1 MGFDLGHTIS
11 SVSKLVLRTKRK
23 LDNNNKEQNENIP
36 VEDITCAKSPEKK
49 FDDSKNNK
57 KDLEEQKLSD
67 VDWINTI
74 KDKRKKEL
82 LKIYFDIANIEYET
96 YRYFYKSIKDYQLDT
111 ENTFVKYINKYENEE
126 RIRVCLRML
135 RDTKKIVYLGMMESL
150 KNDDYS
156 YLDRALN
163 TYYKLSL
170 LCVRESSADHCISS
184 WNIAPITFVL
194 KRFNDIKKVFPKE
207 CGLSTRKVWGGIT
220 TNLIMYL
227 YYHEESWKE
236 KVLSDAN
243 KFLNTQKPLEYQSIV
258 RALLA
263 LINKDFEQFSLELS
277 NICKGRKRTK
287 EYGENKFTKE
297 FSFYS
302 LGLYYFA
309 EYLYP
314 DEVDTITLPDDNNF
328 LTNYLKYRQ
337 NNQYIADSYIIEFT
351 EPLKL
356 LEKMFSVDTP
366 AISLT
371 KNGRNYDI
379 DYKAFN
385 DELVKRIMEK

>member
-1 MGFDLGHTIS
+1 
-11 SVSKLVLRTKRK
+11 
-23 LDNNNKEQNENIP
+23 
-36 VEDITCAKSPEKK
+36 
-49 FDDSKNNK
+49 
-57 KDLEEQKLSD
+57 
-67 VDWINTI
+67 
-74 KDKRKKEL
+74 
-82 LKIYFDIANIEYET
+82 
-96 YRYFYKSIKDYQLDT
+96 
-111 ENTFVKYINKYENEE
+111 
-126 RIRVCLRML
+126 
-135 RDTKKIVYLGMMESL
+135 MMESL

-170 LCVRESSADHCISS
+170 LCVRESGADHCISS
-184 WNIAPITFVL
+184 CNIVPITLVL

-227 YYHEESWKE
+227 YYQEESWKE
-236 KVLSDAN
+236 KVLSDTD
-243 KFLNTQKPLEYQSIV
+243 KFLNTQKQLEYQSIV

-314 DEVDTITLPDDNNF
+314 DEVDTITLPNDNNF

-337 NNQYIADSYIIEFT
+337 NNQYLADSYIIEFT
-351 EPLKL
+351 EPLKI
-356 LEKMFSVDTP
+356 LEKMFSVDIP
-366 AISLT
+366 AISLK
-371 KNGRNYDI
+371 KNGRSYDI

-385 DELVKRIMEK
+385 DELVKIIMEK